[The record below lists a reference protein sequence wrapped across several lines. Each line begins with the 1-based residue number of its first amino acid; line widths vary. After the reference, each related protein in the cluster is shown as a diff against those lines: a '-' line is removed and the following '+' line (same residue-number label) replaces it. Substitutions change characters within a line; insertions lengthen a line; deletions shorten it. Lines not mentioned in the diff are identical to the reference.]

1 MRRFRWD
8 KKYLHWG
15 VTAFLVIAAAIVF
28 YMVVNHLTW
37 LGGTLKR
44 FGKILSPFIW
54 GLVIAYL
61 LYPLMRIYQRGAFT
75 PLWKL
80 ILKKS
85 SKADTLVPKLA
96 RGCSVFLAIISMLII
111 ITGMIWMVA
120 PQMYNS
126 IETIIVNSSTYVERA
141 DAWISRFFNNNPEL
155 EATISGMFGDVS
167 KGLVTWATNN
177 LLPQFKGLL
186 TNVTSGVFSFAK
198 GIYNIIIGMIVSIYV
213 LYSREVFSAH
223 CKKIIYAV
231 FSLEAAQ
238 KILDAVHFTNDVF
251 QSYISGKILDSII
264 IGILCYVGCA
274 ILRIEYAVLVSFIVG
289 ITNIIPFFGPFIGAV
304 PSALIILTASPM
316 HALIFVIFIIILQ
329 QFDGNILGPK
339 ILSNRVGI
347 NGFWVLFSIIVGA
360 GLFGFGGML
369 LGVPVFVVLYTF
381 FKNLTNRKLA
391 RSGLPV
397 GTEYFQ
403 ALDHFDPKT
412 GDPVEI
418 SEEKRAGRRKK
429 KKNKKKAGMP
439 KNDIPTPAPEEEKRE
454 PKEAEKPGPQENP
467 QEASPTP
474 QEAAEPT
481 DQR

>member
-28 YMVVNHLTW
+28 YMIVSNLTW
-37 LGGTLKR
+37 LGQSLRK
-44 FGKILSPFIW
+44 FGRILSPFVW

-61 LYPLMRIYQRGAFT
+61 LYPLMRIYQRGMFE

-85 SKADTLVPKLA
+85 KRADRLTPKLA
-96 RGCSVFLAIISMLII
+96 RGCSVFLAMISLLVIL
-111 ITGMIWMVA
+111 TGLVWMVA
-120 PQMYNS
+120 PQMYTS
-126 IETIIVNSSTYVERA
+126 IETIIVNSGDYVDQA
-141 DAWISRFFNNNPEL
+141 DAWISRFFYNNPEL
-155 EATISGMFGDVS
+155 EATISGAFGDVS

-177 LLPQFKGLL
+177 LLPQFKGLI

-198 GIYNIIIGMIVSIYV
+198 GVYNIIIGMIVSIYV
-213 LYSREVFSAH
+213 LYSRETFSAH
-223 CKKIIYAV
+223 CKKILYAV
-231 FSLEAAQ
+231 FSLEAAE
-238 KILDAVHFTNDVF
+238 KILDAVHFTNEVF
-251 QSYISGKILDSII
+251 QSYISGKILDSLI
-264 IGILCYVGCA
+264 IGILCYIGCA

-316 HALIFVIFIIILQ
+316 HALVFVIFIVILQ

-339 ILSNRVGI
+339 ILSNSVGI
-347 NGFWVLFSIIVGA
+347 NGFWVLFSILVGA

-369 LGVPVFVVLYTF
+369 LGVPVFVVIYAF
-381 FKNLTNRKLA
+381 FTGLTNRKLA

-397 GTEYFQ
+397 ETEDYMT
-403 ALDHFDPKT
+403 LDHFDPATKAA
-412 GDPVEI
+412 VER
-418 SEEKRAGRRKK
+418 SEKARAARRKK
-429 KKNKKKAGMP
+429 KKGKKKAGMP
-439 KNDIPTPAPEEEKRE
+439 ETDIPEEAPTE
-454 PKEAEKPGPQENP
+454 EAEGAEN
-467 QEASPTP
+467 
-474 QEAAEPT
+474 AAEAPGAPP

>member
-1 MRRFRWD
+1 MKRFRWD

-15 VTAFLVIAAAIVF
+15 MTAFLVIAAAIVF
-28 YMVVNHLTW
+28 YMIVNHLAW
-37 LGGTLKR
+37 LGNTLHK
-44 FGKILSPFIW
+44 FGKILSPFVW

-61 LYPLMRIYQRGAFT
+61 LYPLMRIYQRGIFT

-80 ILKKS
+80 LLKKS
-85 SKADTLVPKLA
+85 KKAEILVPKLS
-96 RGCSVFLAIISMLII
+96 RGFAVFLAMISLLII
-111 ITGMIWMVA
+111 LTGLIWMVA
-120 PQMYNS
+120 PQMYTS
-126 IETIIVNSSTYVERA
+126 IETIIVNSGEYVDQA
-141 DAWISRFFNNNPEL
+141 DDWISRFFNNNPEL
-155 EATISGMFGDVS
+155 ESTISGMFGDVS

-213 LYSREVFSAH
+213 LYSRETFSAH

-231 FSLEAAQ
+231 FSLEAA
-238 KILDAVHFTNDVF
+238 KRILDAVHFTNDVF

-264 IGILCYVGCA
+264 IGILCYIGCA

-391 RSGLPV
+391 RSGLPIETSQFV
-397 GTEYFQ
+397 S
-403 ALDHFDPKT
+403 LDHFDPKS
-412 GDPVEI
+412 GAPVELTE
-418 SEEKRAGRRKK
+418 EEKRAVRRKRGQK
-429 KKNKKKAGMP
+429 QKNAGTP
-439 KNDIPTPAPEEEKRE
+439 QSDIPAETPTETTDEPAETADAPED
-454 PKEAEKPGPQENP
+454 A
-467 QEASPTP
+467 
-474 QEAAEPT
+474 EAA